1 MSFYYKRN
9 PAGQARAPKARI
21 WRTTKEGL
29 ALGCTAKGKKEGTGG
44 RVLRLLV
51 PISYQ
56 KGVIACDPYEK
67 LDGPF
72 FEKYVKDNF
81 QGLFEKADKGL
92 SKLWL
97 QDGDPSQNATSVK
110 RALKKLKAELFAIP
124 ARSPDLN
131 PIENLF
137 HLVRRK
143 LHEQALDKNITR
155 ESFEQFK
162 ERVINTFL
170 SFPSD
175 VIDRIIESMRRRIN
189 LITTNKGNRI
199 KY

>member
-1 MSFYYKRN
+1 M
-9 PAGQARAPKARI
+9 
-21 WRTTKEGL
+21 
-29 ALGCTAKGKKEGTGG
+29 
-44 RVLRLLV
+44 
-51 PISYQ
+51 
-56 KGVIACDPYEK
+56 
-67 LDGPF
+67 
-72 FEKYVKDNF
+72 KDNF